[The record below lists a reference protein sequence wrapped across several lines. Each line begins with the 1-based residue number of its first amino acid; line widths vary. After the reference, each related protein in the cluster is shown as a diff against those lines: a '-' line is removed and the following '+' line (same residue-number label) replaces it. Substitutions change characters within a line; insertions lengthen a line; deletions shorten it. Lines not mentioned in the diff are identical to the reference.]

1 MHWGVSYK
9 EAKNL
14 CQYRGDP
21 IYHGLVTALNEY
33 GEVRI
38 QFHVYTDGHDQM
50 ATSLKAFD
58 KTTTDFGLPEVHLF
72 LTDDPTRDKLF
83 FPRMLESLQKQQEL
97 FDSNTTAQ
105 SEPSL
110 PECSYDPDFTKI
122 ASATTE
128 INRCIVAMRATLGG
142 RKIVGFDME
151 WEAVFRR
158 HGKAG

>member
-1 MHWGVSYK
+1 MHWDVSYK

-14 CQYRGDP
+14 CQYRGNP

-72 LTDDPTRDKLF
+72 LTDDPARDKLF

-110 PECSYDPDFTKI
+110 PECSYNPDFTKI

-128 INRCIVAMRATLGG
+128 IN
-142 RKIVGFDME
+142 
-151 WEAVFRR
+151 
-158 HGKAG
+158 